1 MVNTKLDKKKIKILL
16 MRFIHQFSSIE
27 KFQDCLIILLHI
39 FLGCLCILFDF
50 TGQLWFSRPFSST
63 NGNNLTSFKPCHA
76 LTNDIFHCSGS
87 LYHAP

>member
-1 MVNTKLDKKKIKILL
+1 MI
-16 MRFIHQFSSIE
+16 FSSTE
-27 KFQDCLIILLHI
+27 KFQDCLIILLYI